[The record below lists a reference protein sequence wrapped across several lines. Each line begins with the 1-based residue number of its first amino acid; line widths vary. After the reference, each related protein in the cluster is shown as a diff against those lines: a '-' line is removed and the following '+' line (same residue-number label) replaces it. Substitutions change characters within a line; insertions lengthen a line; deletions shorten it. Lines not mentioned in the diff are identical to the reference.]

1 MDVLFLAHSY
11 PRHDGD
17 LAGSFLLKLA
27 QALRAEDVRVRV
39 VAPAAAGL
47 APFEELGGVPV
58 HRFHYAPRRYET
70 LAYGGNMAALVR
82 ASWSAR
88 LALVGFMGANFS
100 RAVQVRREH
109 HPQLLHAHWW
119 FPGGVVGSWLS
130 GLAHL
135 PLVTTMHGTDLRIA
149 RDVPIARSPFRRVM
163 QASAEVTAVSSWLAD
178 EAAALLP
185 EGRRPIVAPMPVATE
200 LFSSDGIPPGDE
212 HRDALLYVGRLSEQ
226 KGVDKL
232 LRALARQRV
241 PSRLDVVGDGA
252 EADALRQLAG
262 ELGIADRVRWHGAL
276 PQDRLPEHY
285 RRAAALV
292 VPSRDEGLGLVA
304 VEAMLCG
311 TPVVAFDSGGVRDVV
326 QHDRTGVLVPQDDVD
341 ALAASLDELLDA
353 GAAERRARLGEAG
366 RLFALGAFSPES
378 AARRY
383 AGIYRAAVGARAT

>member
-11 PRHDGD
+11 PRHEGD
-17 LAGSFLLKLA
+17 LAGSFLLRLA
-27 QALRAEDVRVRV
+27 QALRGEDVRVRV
-39 VAPAAAGL
+39 VAPAAPDL
-47 APFEELGGVPV
+47 PDYEELGGIPV
-58 HRFHYAPRRYET
+58 HRYRYAPRRYET

-88 LALVGFMGANFS
+88 LALVGFMGASFR

-109 HPQLLHAHWW
+109 RPQLVHAHWW

-149 RDVPIARSPFRRVM
+149 RDVAIARAPFRRVM
-163 QASAEVTAVSSWLAD
+163 QASAEVTAVSSWLAG
-178 EAAALLP
+178 EAATLMP
-185 EGRRPIVAPMPVATE
+185 EGRRPVVAPMPVATE
-200 LFSSDGIPPGDE
+200 LFSSDGAARGDG
-212 HRDALLYVGRLSEQ
+212 LLFVGRLTEQ

-232 LRALARQRV
+232 LHALAQQRA
-241 PSRLDVVGDGA
+241 PARLDVVGDGP
-252 EADALRQLAG
+252 EADALRTLAG
-262 ELGIADRVRWHGAL
+262 ELGLADRVRWHGAL

-285 RRAAALV
+285 QRAAALV

-304 VEAMLCG
+304 VEAMLSG
-311 TPVVAFDSGGVRDVV
+311 TPVVAFDSGGLRDLV
-326 QHDRTGVLVPQDDVD
+326 QHDRTGVLVPQDDVR
-341 ALAASLDELLDA
+341 ALAASLDELLDD
-353 GAAERRARLGEAG
+353 GAAERRTRLGEAG

-383 AGIYRAAVGARAT
+383 AGIYRAALGARPT

>member
-11 PRHDGD
+11 PRHEGD

-27 QALRAEDVRVRV
+27 QALRGEDVRVRV
-39 VAPAAAGL
+39 VAPAAPELAGY
-47 APFEELGGVPV
+47 EELGGIPV
-58 HRFHYAPRRYET
+58 HRYHYAPRRYET

-82 ASWSAR
+82 ASWGAR
-88 LALVGFMGANFS
+88 LALVGFMGASF
-100 RAVQVRREH
+100 RCAVQVRREH
-109 HPQLLHAHWW
+109 RPQLVHAHWW

-130 GLAHL
+130 GLSHL
-135 PLVTTMHGTDLRIA
+135 PMVTTMHGTDLRIA

-178 EAAALLP
+178 EAAALMP
-185 EGRRPIVAPMPVATE
+185 DGRRPVVAPMPVATE
-200 LFSSDGIPPGDE
+200 LFSANGNGVA
-212 HRDALLYVGRLSEQ
+212 HRDSLLYVGRLSEQ

-232 LRALARQRV
+232 LRAVARQRT
-241 PSRLDVVGDGA
+241 PARLEIVGDGA
-252 EADALRQLAG
+252 EADALRTLAG
-262 ELGIADRVRWHGAL
+262 ELGIADRVRWHGTL
-276 PQDRLPEHY
+276 SQERLPELY
-285 RRAAALV
+285 RRATALV
-292 VPSRDEGLGLVA
+292 VPSREEGLGLVA

-311 TPVVAFDSGGVRDVV
+311 TPVVAFDSGGLRDVV

-341 ALAASLDELLDA
+341 ALAASLDELLDD

-383 AGIYRAAVGARAT
+383 AGIYRAALGARAT